1 MSPHTARHLFAGIV
15 AFGSLAVIAA
25 PAIAQTGSKGEAE
38 AREAAGER
46 GKSDKLKLVCRTE
59 SVIGSR
65 AKKKRTC
72 LTKEQW
78 EAVAANGNR
87 YSRGLVEGGRSGMC
101 FEGCN

>member
-1 MSPHTARHLFAGIV
+1 MKSISMFRAS
-15 AFGSLAVIAA
+15 SLAAVGAGLALFTA
-25 PAIAQTGSKGEAE
+25 PLVAQTGSKGAAE
-38 AREAAGER
+38 AREEAGER
-46 GKSDKLKLVCRTE
+46 GSSDKLELVCRTE

-78 EAVAANGNR
+78 EAVASSGNR